1 MVAITGITGQAG
13 GGVAR
18 TLLDA
23 RKKVR
28 AVVRDSAQAKEEK
41 VLSQLGLL
49 EQGLGDLALPITIL
63 HPTWYMENA
72 VWDLKPARDTGF
84 IQSFLQSLGKA
95 IPFEHDVPKGRVE
108 LETVLRT
115 IIDRGP

>member
-1 MVAITGITGQAG
+1 
-13 GGVAR
+13 
-18 TLLDA
+18 
-23 RKKVR
+23 
-28 AVVRDSAQAKEEK
+28 
-41 VLSQLGLL
+41 
-49 EQGLGDLALPITIL
+49 
-63 HPTWYMENA
+63 MENA